1 LADLP
6 ILEFFVEQIF
16 ILFALSQTIQ
26 VFSFKK
32 KILSPFELTAKIGF

>member
-1 LADLP
+1 LADSP

-16 ILFALSQTIQ
+16 ISLASSQTIQ

-32 KILSPFELTAKIGF
+32 KFLSPFELTAKIGF